1 MACNAAVL
9 LTHVLV
15 VWCFYCDSA
24 HTVVLLCTGSME
36 TMWSVNRYF
45 NATKCCAYKQSGFPA
60 AFIVKADTR
69 TINTK
74 TLNIHA
80 FTCITGYHW

>member
-9 LTHVLV
+9 MTHVLV

-24 HTVVLLCTGSME
+24 HSVTGDH
-36 TMWSVNRYF
+36 F

-69 TINTK
+69 TVNTK